1 MPVKDHNEMLSQQ
14 FLLATQKPNH
24 PNYIDLNAT
33 PDGTEGYTFDHDFH
47 VVVCKQCCTE
57 NVYAGHQ
64 HNIFI

>member
-33 PDGTEGYTFDHDFH
+33 PDGTEGYDF
-47 VVVCKQCCTE
+47 
-57 NVYAGHQ
+57 
-64 HNIFI
+64 